1 MKGTFPHNPEE
12 MERGIMKKLQN
23 VTRIKC
29 KMISLCLSSVMIIL
43 NFMSINVI
51 ADTSDQIINSL
62 TDIPAILEDWD
73 TPALGS
79 GKVYYRKT
87 SAKIGSA
94 TPAQNYQTAL
104 NTSFKDNQYVI
115 NGAASSLADD
125 WQYLA
130 VTIAEKL
137 YSNDVSIPYLK
148 AATKYGNSIT
158 IPSEILSLFNPHVT
172 SYEGTDNSLSNAQAQ
187 AMNQIKNTS
196 GANGAKE
203 IEELKKDTKSSPVYF
218 RTAILLG
225 KEMGMF
231 NSYDALTVYFHNFKI
246 TPIYPM
252 QQGSYKQMIIDIQED
267 SPIYSSG
274 FKNDTG
280 VEVSG
285 SQTLTNSTTYGAVNT
300 VSGSKSYA
308 YEKSSSVSYSNDI
321 GVFGN
326 IAASVGF
333 STTEAM
339 EKGWSEEKSESKT
352 LDTSTQA
359 SLNLPPYTAASIKQQ
374 QKKQKAVTYYK
385 CPVLISYDVTVAVYT
400 QLANSA
406 YNSLITARFHGD
418 GARKSLKNRAILN
431 PTHTDANGIN
441 WANVKSDDIAKNA
454 INRISQ
460 NILMCSAGGSYTEN
474 LITTESKIDELI
486 ATRPLAK
493 VVADRNEQKLK
504 EKESFSLDQIKLE
517 GRNENEFSYYGF
529 QGKKGTWKTTDA
541 DGNTIESENIILS
554 GTKGKQKITAQKE
567 GTYYLTYFIDEDEYD
582 TVDHR
587 NQYATNETV
596 TKPTVK
602 FIVEKGSLNN
612 NAGKNNPP
620 IKIITIQAISNK
632 IAPGKKIKLTT
643 NLPKSKIKW
652 ITSSPKLATVD
663 KNGVVKINKKAAGKK
678 VIITAIATDG
688 SNKKKSFVIRIM
700 KGEVKKITIKGKKSV
715 QAGKALK
722 LKAEVKASKGANKKL
737 LWTSSN
743 TKYVTVTSNGK
754 VKTKKTGKKKTVKI
768 TAMAADGSSKKAT
781 IKIQIK

>member
-1 MKGTFPHNPEE
+1 
-12 MERGIMKKLQN
+12 MKKLKT
-23 VTRIKC
+23 VTKIKC
-29 KMISLCLSSVMIIL
+29 KMISLCLSSVMIISS
-43 NFMSINVI
+43 FMSINVM
-51 ADTSDQIINSL
+51 AYSSDQIINSL
-62 TDIPAILEDWD
+62 TDIPAVLEDWD

-79 GKVYYRKT
+79 GKIYYRKT

-104 NTSFKDNQYVI
+104 NTSFKDNQYLI
-115 NGAASSLADD
+115 NGSDSSLADD

-130 VTIAEKL
+130 ATIAEKL
-137 YSNDVSIPYLK
+137 YPNDTSIPYLK
-148 AATKYGNSIT
+148 AATKYGNSIK
-158 IPSEILSLFNPHVT
+158 IPNQIDSLYITRIT
-172 SYEGTDNSLSNAQAQ
+172 SHEGTDNSLSNAQAQ
-187 AMNQIKNTS
+187 AMKQIKKTS
-196 GANGAKE
+196 SEYDATE
-203 IEELKKDTKSSPVYF
+203 IEELKNDTKSSPVYF
-218 RTAILLG
+218 KTAILSG

-231 NSYDALTVYFHNFKI
+231 DAYDALTVYFHNFKI

-252 QQGSYKQMIIDIQED
+252 QQGTYKQEISDIQED

-274 FKNDTG
+274 FRNDTG

-308 YEKSSSVSYSNDI
+308 YEKSSSVSYSNDF

-385 CPVLISYDVTVAVYT
+385 CPVLISYDVTVAVYL
-400 QLANSA
+400 QLIQSK
-406 YNSLITARFHGD
+406 YYSSIIARFHGND
-418 GARKSLKNRAILN
+418 ARKSLKNRAILN
-431 PTHTDANGIN
+431 PTHTDANEIN
-441 WANVKSDDIAKNA
+441 WANVKSDDIAKKA

-460 NILMCSAGGSYTEN
+460 NVLMCSAGGSYTEN

-517 GRNENEFSYYGF
+517 GRNENESAYYGF
-529 QGKKGTWKTTDA
+529 QGKKGTWKMTDA
-541 DGNTIESENIILS
+541 DGNTIENENIILS
-554 GTKGKQKITAQKE
+554 ETKGKQKITVQKA
-567 GTYYLTYFIDEDEYD
+567 GTYYLTYFIDEDEYN
-582 TVDHR
+582 TADHR
-587 NQYATNETV
+587 NQYAANLTV
-596 TKPTVK
+596 TRPTVK
-602 FIVEKGSLNN
+602 FIVEKVSLN
-612 NAGKNNPP
+612 KNTP
-620 IKIITIQAISNK
+620 KISNITIRAISNK

-652 ITSSPKLATVD
+652 ITSNPKLATVD

-678 VIITAIATDG
+678 VRITAIATDG
-688 SNKKKSFVIRIM
+688 SGKKKAFVIRIM
-700 KGEVKKITIKGKKSV
+700 KGEVKKIIIKGKKRV

-722 LKAEVKASKGANKKL
+722 LKAEVKAGKGANKKL

-743 TKYVTVTSNGK
+743 IKYATVTSSGK
-754 VKTKKTGKKKTVKI
+754 VKTKKAGKKKTVKI
-768 TAMAADGSSKKAT
+768 TATATDGSNKKAT

>member
-1 MKGTFPHNPEE
+1 
-12 MERGIMKKLQN
+12 MKKSKN

-29 KMISLCLSSVMIIL
+29 KMISLCLSSVMIISS
-43 NFMSINVI
+43 FMSINVM
-51 ADTSDQIINSL
+51 ADSSDQIINSL
-62 TDIPAILEDWD
+62 TDIPAVLEDWD

-79 GKVYYRKT
+79 GKIYYRKT

-104 NTSFKDNQYVI
+104 NTSFKDNQYPI
-115 NGAASSLADD
+115 NGADSSLADD

-130 VTIAEKL
+130 ATIAEKL
-137 YSNDVSIPYLK
+137 YPNDISIPYLK
-148 AATKYGNSIT
+148 AATKYGNSIK
-158 IPSEILSLFNPHVT
+158 IPNQIGSLSNTRIT

-187 AMNQIKNTS
+187 AMKQIKKTS
-196 GANGAKE
+196 SEYDATE

-218 RTAILLG
+218 RTAILSG

-231 NSYDALTVYFHNFKI
+231 DAYDALTVYFHNFKI

-252 QQGSYKQMIIDIQED
+252 QQGTYKQEISDIQED

-274 FKNDTG
+274 FRNDTG

-308 YEKSSSVSYSNDI
+308 YEKSSSVSYSNDF

-385 CPVLISYDVTVAVYT
+385 CPVLISYDVTVAVYQ
-400 QLANSA
+400 QLIQSK
-406 YNSLITARFHGD
+406 YYSSIIARFHGD
-418 GARKSLKNRAILN
+418 DARKSLKNRAILN
-431 PTHTDANGIN
+431 PTHTDANEIN
-441 WANVKSDDIAKNA
+441 WANVKSDDIAKKA

-460 NILMCSAGGSYTEN
+460 NVLMCSAGGSYTEN

-486 ATRPLAK
+486 ATRSLTK

-504 EKESFSLDQIKLE
+504 EKENFSLDQIKLE
-517 GRNENEFSYYGF
+517 GRNENESAYYGF
-529 QGKKGTWKTTDA
+529 QGKKGTWKMTDA
-541 DGNTIESENIILS
+541 DGNTIENKNMILS
-554 GTKGKQKITAQKE
+554 GTKGKQKITVQKA
-567 GTYYLTYFIDEDEYD
+567 GTYYLTYFIDEDEYN
-582 TVDHR
+582 TADHR
-587 NQYATNETV
+587 NQYAANLTV
-596 TKPTVK
+596 TRPTVK
-602 FIVEKGSLNN
+602 FIVEKVSLN
-612 NAGKNNPP
+612 KNTP
-620 IKIITIQAISNK
+620 KISNITIRAISNK

-652 ITSSPKLATVD
+652 ITSNPKLATVD
-663 KNGVVKINKKAAGKK
+663 KNGVVKINKKAEGKK
-678 VIITAIATDG
+678 VRITAIATDG
-688 SNKKKSFVIRIM
+688 SGKKKAFVIRIM
-700 KGEVKKITIKGKKSV
+700 KGEVKKIIIKGKKRV
-715 QAGKALK
+715 QAGKTLK
-722 LKAEVKASKGANKKL
+722 LKAKVKAGKGANKKL

-743 TKYVTVTSNGK
+743 IKYATVTSSGK
-754 VKTKKTGKKKTVKI
+754 VKTKKAGKKKTVKI
-768 TAMAADGSSKKAT
+768 TAMAADGSNKKAT

>member
-1 MKGTFPHNPEE
+1 
-12 MERGIMKKLQN
+12 MKKFKN

-43 NFMSINVI
+43 SFMSINVM
-51 ADTSDQIINSL
+51 ADSSDQIINSL
-62 TDIPAILEDWD
+62 TDIPAVLEDWD

-79 GKVYYRKT
+79 GKIYYRKT

-104 NTSFKDNQYVI
+104 NTSFKDNQYPI
-115 NGAASSLADD
+115 NGADSSLADD

-130 VTIAEKL
+130 ATIAEKL
-137 YSNDVSIPYLK
+137 YPNDISIPYLK
-148 AATKYGNSIT
+148 AATKYGNSIK
-158 IPSEILSLFNPHVT
+158 IPNQIDSLYITRIT
-172 SYEGTDNSLSNAQAQ
+172 SHEGTDNSLSNAQAQ
-187 AMNQIKNTS
+187 AMKQIKKTS
-196 GANGAKE
+196 SEYDATE
-203 IEELKKDTKSSPVYF
+203 IEELKNDTKSSPVYF
-218 RTAILLG
+218 KTAILSG

-231 NSYDALTVYFHNFKI
+231 DAYDALTVYFHNFKI

-252 QQGSYKQMIIDIQED
+252 QQGTYKQEISDIQED

-274 FKNDTG
+274 FRNDTG

-308 YEKSSSVSYSNDI
+308 YEKSSSVSYSNDL

-385 CPVLISYDVTVAVYT
+385 CPVLISYDVTVAVYQ
-400 QLANSA
+400 QLIQSK
-406 YNSLITARFHGD
+406 YYSSIIARFHGD
-418 GARKSLKNRAILN
+418 DARKSLKNRAILN
-431 PTHTDANGIN
+431 PTHTDANEIN
-441 WANVKSDDIAKNA
+441 WANVKSDDIAKKA

-460 NILMCSAGGSYTEN
+460 NVLMCSAGGSYTEN

-486 ATRPLAK
+486 ATRSLTK

-504 EKESFSLDQIKLE
+504 EKENFSLDQIKLE
-517 GRNENEFSYYGF
+517 GRNENESAYYGF
-529 QGKKGTWKTTDA
+529 QGKNGTWKMTDA
-541 DGNTIESENIILS
+541 DGNTIENKNMILS
-554 GTKGKQKITAQKE
+554 GTKGKQKITVQKA
-567 GTYYLTYFIDEDEYD
+567 GTYYLTYFIDEDEYN
-582 TVDHR
+582 TADHR
-587 NQYATNETV
+587 NQYAANLTV
-596 TKPTVK
+596 TRPTVK
-602 FIVEKGSLNN
+602 FIVEKVSLN
-612 NAGKNNPP
+612 KNTP
-620 IKIITIQAISNK
+620 KISNITIRAISNK

-652 ITSSPKLATVD
+652 ITSNPKLATVD

-678 VIITAIATDG
+678 VRITAIATDG
-688 SNKKKSFVIRIM
+688 SGKKKAFVIRIM
-700 KGEVKKITIKGKKSV
+700 KGEVKKIIIKGKKRV

-722 LKAEVKASKGANKKL
+722 LKAEVKAGKGANKKL

-743 TKYVTVTSNGK
+743 IKYATVTSSGK
-754 VKTKKTGKKKTVKI
+754 VKTKKAGKKKTVKI
-768 TAMAADGSSKKAT
+768 TATATDGSNKKAT

>member
-1 MKGTFPHNPEE
+1 
-12 MERGIMKKLQN
+12 
-23 VTRIKC
+23 
-29 KMISLCLSSVMIIL
+29 MIISS
-43 NFMSINVI
+43 FMSINVM
-51 ADTSDQIINSL
+51 ADSSDQIINSL
-62 TDIPAILEDWD
+62 TDIPAVLEDWD

-79 GKVYYRKT
+79 GKIYYRKT

-104 NTSFKDNQYVI
+104 NTSFKDNQYPI
-115 NGAASSLADD
+115 NGADSSLADD

-130 VTIAEKL
+130 ATIAEKL
-137 YSNDVSIPYLK
+137 YPNDISIPYLK
-148 AATKYGNSIT
+148 AATKYGNSIK
-158 IPSEILSLFNPHVT
+158 IPNQIGSLSNTRIT

-187 AMNQIKNTS
+187 AMKQIKKTS
-196 GANGAKE
+196 SEYDATE

-218 RTAILLG
+218 RTAILSG

-231 NSYDALTVYFHNFKI
+231 DAYDALTVYFHNFKI
-246 TPIYPM
+246 TPSYPM
-252 QQGSYKQMIIDIQED
+252 QQGTYKQEISDIQED

-274 FKNDTG
+274 FRNDTG

-308 YEKSSSVSYSNDI
+308 YEKSSSVSYSNDF

-385 CPVLISYDVTVAVYT
+385 CPVLISYDVTVAVYQ
-400 QLANSA
+400 QLIQSK
-406 YNSLITARFHGD
+406 YYSSIIARFHGD
-418 GARKSLKNRAILN
+418 DARKSLKNRAILN
-431 PTHTDANGIN
+431 PTHTDANEIN
-441 WANVKSDDIAKNA
+441 WANVKSDDIAKKA

-460 NILMCSAGGSYTEN
+460 NVLMCSAGGSYTEN

-486 ATRPLAK
+486 ATRSLTK

-504 EKESFSLDQIKLE
+504 EKENFSLDQIKLE
-517 GRNENEFSYYGF
+517 GRNENESAYYGF
-529 QGKKGTWKTTDA
+529 QGKKGTWKMTDA
-541 DGNTIESENIILS
+541 DGNTIENKNMILS
-554 GTKGKQKITAQKE
+554 GTKGKQKITVQKA
-567 GTYYLTYFIDEDEYD
+567 GTYYLTYFIDEDEYN
-582 TVDHR
+582 TADHR
-587 NQYATNETV
+587 NQYAANLTV
-596 TKPTVK
+596 TRPTVK
-602 FIVEKGSLNN
+602 FIVEKVSLN
-612 NAGKNNPP
+612 KNTP
-620 IKIITIQAISNK
+620 KISNITIRAISNK

-652 ITSSPKLATVD
+652 ITSNPKLATVD

-678 VIITAIATDG
+678 VRITAIATDG
-688 SNKKKSFVIRIM
+688 SGKKKAFVIRIM
-700 KGEVKKITIKGKKSV
+700 KGEVKKIIIKGKKRV
-715 QAGKALK
+715 QAGKTLK
-722 LKAEVKASKGANKKL
+722 LKAKVKAGKGANKKL

-743 TKYVTVTSNGK
+743 IKYATVTSSGK
-754 VKTKKTGKKKTVKI
+754 VKTKKAGKKKTVKI
-768 TAMAADGSSKKAT
+768 TAMAADGSNKKAT

>member
-1 MKGTFPHNPEE
+1 
-12 MERGIMKKLQN
+12 MKKLKT
-23 VTRIKC
+23 VTKIKC
-29 KMISLCLSSVMIIL
+29 KMISLCLSSVMIISS
-43 NFMSINVI
+43 FMSINVM
-51 ADTSDQIINSL
+51 AYSSDQIINSL
-62 TDIPAILEDWD
+62 TDIPAVLEDWD

-79 GKVYYRKT
+79 GKIYYRKT

-104 NTSFKDNQYVI
+104 NTSFKDNQYLI
-115 NGAASSLADD
+115 NGADSSLADD

-130 VTIAEKL
+130 ATIAEKL
-137 YSNDVSIPYLK
+137 YPNDTSIPYLK
-148 AATKYGNSIT
+148 AATKYGNSIK
-158 IPSEILSLFNPHVT
+158 IPNQIDSLYITRIT
-172 SYEGTDNSLSNAQAQ
+172 SHEGTDNSLSNAQAQ
-187 AMNQIKNTS
+187 AMKQIKKTS
-196 GANGAKE
+196 SEYDATE
-203 IEELKKDTKSSPVYF
+203 IEELKNDTKSSPVYF
-218 RTAILLG
+218 KTAILSG

-231 NSYDALTVYFHNFKI
+231 DAYDALTVYFHNFKI

-252 QQGSYKQMIIDIQED
+252 QQGTYKQEISDIQED

-274 FKNDTG
+274 FRNDTG

-308 YEKSSSVSYSNDI
+308 YEKSSSVSYSNDF

-385 CPVLISYDVTVAVYT
+385 CPVLISYDVTVAVYH
-400 QLANSA
+400 QLIQSK
-406 YNSLITARFHGD
+406 YYSFIIARFHGND
-418 GARKSLKNRAILN
+418 ARKSLKNRAILN
-431 PTHTDANGIN
+431 PTHTDANEIN
-441 WANVKSDDIAKNA
+441 WANVKSDDIAKKA

-460 NILMCSAGGSYTEN
+460 NVLMCSAGGSYTEN

-517 GRNENEFSYYGF
+517 GRNENESAYYGF
-529 QGKKGTWKTTDA
+529 QGKKGTWKMTDA
-541 DGNTIESENIILS
+541 DGNTIENKNMILS
-554 GTKGKQKITAQKE
+554 GTKGKQKITVQKA
-567 GTYYLTYFIDEDEYD
+567 GTYYLTYFIDEDEYN
-582 TVDHR
+582 TADHR
-587 NQYATNETV
+587 NQYAANLTV
-596 TKPTVK
+596 TRPTVK
-602 FIVEKGSLNN
+602 FIVEKVSLN
-612 NAGKNNPP
+612 KNTP
-620 IKIITIQAISNK
+620 KISNITIRAISNK

-652 ITSSPKLATVD
+652 ITSNPKLATVD

-678 VIITAIATDG
+678 VRITAIATDG
-688 SNKKKSFVIRIM
+688 SGKKKAFVIRIM
-700 KGEVKKITIKGKKSV
+700 KGEVKKIIIKGKKRV

-722 LKAEVKASKGANKKL
+722 LKAEVKAGKGANKKL

-743 TKYVTVTSNGK
+743 IKYATVTSSGK
-754 VKTKKTGKKKTVKI
+754 VKTKKAGKKKTVKI
-768 TAMAADGSSKKAT
+768 TATATDGSNKKAT

>member
-1 MKGTFPHNPEE
+1 
-12 MERGIMKKLQN
+12 MERGIMKKSKN

-43 NFMSINVI
+43 SFMSINVM
-51 ADTSDQIINSL
+51 ADSSDQIINSL
-62 TDIPAILEDWD
+62 TDIPAVLEDWD

-79 GKVYYRKT
+79 GKIYYRKT

-104 NTSFKDNQYVI
+104 NTSFKDNQYPI
-115 NGAASSLADD
+115 NGADSSLADD

-130 VTIAEKL
+130 ATIAEKL
-137 YSNDVSIPYLK
+137 YPNDISIPYLK
-148 AATKYGNSIT
+148 AATKYGNSIK
-158 IPSEILSLFNPHVT
+158 IPNQIGSLSNTRIT

-187 AMNQIKNTS
+187 AMKQIKKTS
-196 GANGAKE
+196 SEYDATE
-203 IEELKKDTKSSPVYF
+203 IEELKNDTKSSPVYF
-218 RTAILLG
+218 RTAILSG

-231 NSYDALTVYFHNFKI
+231 DAYDALTVYFHNFKI

-252 QQGSYKQMIIDIQED
+252 QQGTYKQEISDIQED

-274 FKNDTG
+274 FRNDTG

-308 YEKSSSVSYSNDI
+308 YEKSSSVSYSNDL

-385 CPVLISYDVTVAVYT
+385 CPVLISYDVTVAVYQ
-400 QLANSA
+400 QLIQSK
-406 YNSLITARFHGD
+406 YYSSIIARFHGD
-418 GARKSLKNRAILN
+418 DARKSLKNRAILN
-431 PTHTDANGIN
+431 PTHTDANEIN
-441 WANVKSDDIAKNA
+441 WANVKSDDIAKKA

-460 NILMCSAGGSYTEN
+460 NVLMCSAGGSYTEN

-486 ATRPLAK
+486 ATRSLAK

-504 EKESFSLDQIKLE
+504 EKENFSLDQIKLE
-517 GRNENEFSYYGF
+517 GRNENESAYYGF
-529 QGKKGTWKTTDA
+529 QGKNGTWKMTDA
-541 DGNTIESENIILS
+541 DGNTIENKNMILS
-554 GTKGKQKITAQKE
+554 GTKGKQKITVQKA
-567 GTYYLTYFIDEDEYD
+567 GTYYLTYFIDEDEYN
-582 TVDHR
+582 TADHR
-587 NQYATNETV
+587 NQYAANLTV
-596 TKPTVK
+596 TRPTVK
-602 FIVEKGSLNN
+602 FIVEKVSLN
-612 NAGKNNPP
+612 KNTP
-620 IKIITIQAISNK
+620 KISNITIRAISNK

-652 ITSSPKLATVD
+652 ITSNPKLATVD
-663 KNGVVKINKKAAGKK
+663 KNGVVKINKKAAGKR
-678 VIITAIATDG
+678 VSITAIATDG
-688 SNKKKSFVIRIM
+688 SGKKKTFAIRIM
-700 KGEVKKITIKGKKSV
+700 KGEVKKIIIKGKKRV
-715 QAGKALK
+715 QAGKTLK
-722 LKAEVKASKGANKKL
+722 LKAKVKAGKGANKKL

-743 TKYVTVTSNGK
+743 IKYATVTSSGK
-754 VKTKKTGKKKTVKI
+754 VKTKKAGKKKSVKI
-768 TAMAADGSSKKAT
+768 TAMAADGSNKKAT

>member
-1 MKGTFPHNPEE
+1 
-12 MERGIMKKLQN
+12 MKKLKT
-23 VTRIKC
+23 VTKIKC
-29 KMISLCLSSVMIIL
+29 KMISLCLSSVMIISS
-43 NFMSINVI
+43 FMSINVM
-51 ADTSDQIINSL
+51 AYSSDQIINSL
-62 TDIPAILEDWD
+62 TDIPAVLEDWD

-79 GKVYYRKT
+79 GKIYYRKT

-104 NTSFKDNQYVI
+104 NTSFKDNQYPI
-115 NGAASSLADD
+115 NGADSSLADD

-130 VTIAEKL
+130 ATIAEKL
-137 YSNDVSIPYLK
+137 YPNDTSIPYLK
-148 AATKYGNSIT
+148 AATKYGNSIK
-158 IPSEILSLFNPHVT
+158 IPNQIDSLYITRIT
-172 SYEGTDNSLSNAQAQ
+172 SHEGTDNSLSNAQAQ
-187 AMNQIKNTS
+187 AMKQIKKTS
-196 GANGAKE
+196 SEYDATE
-203 IEELKKDTKSSPVYF
+203 IEELKNDTKSSPVYF
-218 RTAILLG
+218 KTAILSG

-231 NSYDALTVYFHNFKI
+231 DAYDALTVYFHNFKI

-252 QQGSYKQMIIDIQED
+252 QQGTYKQEISDIQED

-274 FKNDTG
+274 FRNDTG

-308 YEKSSSVSYSNDI
+308 YEKSSSVSYSNDF

-385 CPVLISYDVTVAVYT
+385 CPVLISYDVTVAVYH
-400 QLANSA
+400 QLIQSK
-406 YNSLITARFHGD
+406 YYSSIIARFHGD
-418 GARKSLKNRAILN
+418 DARKSLKNRAILN
-431 PTHTDANGIN
+431 PTHTDANEIN
-441 WANVKSDDIAKNA
+441 WANVKSDDIAKKA

-460 NILMCSAGGSYTEN
+460 NVLMCSAGGSYTEN

-517 GRNENEFSYYGF
+517 GRNENESAYYGF
-529 QGKKGTWKTTDA
+529 QGKKGTWKMTDA
-541 DGNTIESENIILS
+541 DGNTIENKNMILS
-554 GTKGKQKITAQKE
+554 GTKGKQEITVQKA
-567 GTYYLTYFIDEDEYD
+567 GTYYLTYFIDEDEYN
-582 TVDHR
+582 TADHR
-587 NQYATNETV
+587 NQYAANLTV
-596 TKPTVK
+596 TRPTVK
-602 FIVEKGSLNN
+602 FIVEKVSLNN
-612 NAGKNNPP
+612 NNPKINN
-620 IKIITIQAISNK
+620 ITIRAISNK

-652 ITSSPKLATVD
+652 ITSNPKLATVD

-678 VIITAIATDG
+678 VRITAIATDG
-688 SNKKKSFVIRIM
+688 SGKKKTFVIRIM
-700 KGEVKKITIKGKKSV
+700 KGEVKKIIIKGKKRV
-715 QAGKALK
+715 QAGKTLK
-722 LKAEVKASKGANKKL
+722 LKAKVKAGKGANKKL

-743 TKYVTVTSNGK
+743 IKYATVTSSGK
-754 VKTKKTGKKKTVKI
+754 VKTKKAGKKKTVKI
-768 TAMAADGSSKKAT
+768 TAMAADGSNKKAT

>member
-1 MKGTFPHNPEE
+1 
-12 MERGIMKKLQN
+12 MKKSKN

-29 KMISLCLSSVMIIL
+29 KMISLCLSSVMIISS
-43 NFMSINVI
+43 FMSINVM
-51 ADTSDQIINSL
+51 ADSSDQIINSL
-62 TDIPAILEDWD
+62 TDIPAVLEDWD

-79 GKVYYRKT
+79 GKIYYRKT

-104 NTSFKDNQYVI
+104 NTSFKDNQYPI
-115 NGAASSLADD
+115 NGADSSLADD

-130 VTIAEKL
+130 ATIAEKL
-137 YSNDVSIPYLK
+137 YPNDISIPYLK
-148 AATKYGNSIT
+148 AATKYGNSIK
-158 IPSEILSLFNPHVT
+158 IPNQIGSLSNTRIT

-187 AMNQIKNTS
+187 AMKQIKKTS
-196 GANGAKE
+196 SEYDATE

-218 RTAILLG
+218 RTAILSG

-231 NSYDALTVYFHNFKI
+231 DAYDALTVYFHNFKI

-252 QQGSYKQMIIDIQED
+252 QQGTYKQEISDIQED

-274 FKNDTG
+274 FRNDTG

-308 YEKSSSVSYSNDI
+308 YEKSSSVSYSNDF

-385 CPVLISYDVTVAVYT
+385 CPVLISYDVTVAVYQ
-400 QLANSA
+400 QLIQSK
-406 YNSLITARFHGD
+406 YYSSIIARFHGD
-418 GARKSLKNRAILN
+418 DARKSLKNRAILN
-431 PTHTDANGIN
+431 PTHTDANEIN
-441 WANVKSDDIAKNA
+441 WANVKSDDIAKKA

-460 NILMCSAGGSYTEN
+460 NVLMCSAGGSYTEN

-486 ATRPLAK
+486 ATRSLTK

-504 EKESFSLDQIKLE
+504 EKENFSLDQIKLE
-517 GRNENEFSYYGF
+517 GRNENESAYYGF
-529 QGKKGTWKTTDA
+529 QGKKGTWKMTDA
-541 DGNTIESENIILS
+541 DGNTIENKNMILS
-554 GTKGKQKITAQKE
+554 GTKGKQKITVQKA
-567 GTYYLTYFIDEDEYD
+567 GTYYLTYFIDEDEYN
-582 TVDHR
+582 TADHR
-587 NQYATNETV
+587 NQYAANLTV
-596 TKPTVK
+596 TRPTVK
-602 FIVEKGSLNN
+602 FIVEKVSLN
-612 NAGKNNPP
+612 KNTP
-620 IKIITIQAISNK
+620 KISNITIRAISNK

-652 ITSSPKLATVD
+652 ITSNPKLATVD

-678 VIITAIATDG
+678 VRITAIATDG
-688 SNKKKSFVIRIM
+688 SGKKKAFVIRIM
-700 KGEVKKITIKGKKSV
+700 KGEVKKIIIKGKKRV
-715 QAGKALK
+715 QAGKTLK
-722 LKAEVKASKGANKKL
+722 LKAKVKAGKGANKKL

-743 TKYVTVTSNGK
+743 IKYATVTSSGK
-754 VKTKKTGKKKTVKI
+754 VKTKKAGKKKTVKI
-768 TAMAADGSSKKAT
+768 TAMAADGSNKKAT

>member
-1 MKGTFPHNPEE
+1 
-12 MERGIMKKLQN
+12 MERGIMKKSKN

-29 KMISLCLSSVMIIL
+29 KMISLCLSSVMIISS
-43 NFMSINVI
+43 FISINVM
-51 ADTSDQIINSL
+51 ADSSDQIINSL
-62 TDIPAILEDWD
+62 TDIPAVLEDWD

-79 GKVYYRKT
+79 GKIYYRKT

-104 NTSFKDNQYVI
+104 NTSFKDNQYPI
-115 NGAASSLADD
+115 NGADSSLADD

-137 YSNDVSIPYLK
+137 YSNDISIPYLK
-148 AATKYGNSIT
+148 AATKYGNSIKLPNQ
-158 IPSEILSLFNPHVT
+158 IGSLYDTRIT

-187 AMNQIKNTS
+187 AMKQIKKTS
-196 GANGAKE
+196 SEYDAKE

-218 RTAILLG
+218 RTAILSG

-231 NSYDALTVYFHNFKI
+231 DAYDALTVYFHNFKI

-252 QQGSYKQMIIDIQED
+252 QQGTYKQEISDIQED

-274 FKNDTG
+274 FRNDTG
-280 VEVSG
+280 VEVFG

-308 YEKSSSVSYSNDI
+308 YEKSSSVSYSNDF

-385 CPVLISYDVTVAVYT
+385 CPVLISYDVTVAVYH
-400 QLANSA
+400 QLIQSK
-406 YNSLITARFHGD
+406 YYSSIIARFHGD
-418 GARKSLKNRAILN
+418 DARKSLKNRAILN
-431 PTHTDANGIN
+431 PAHTDANEIN
-441 WANVKSDDIAKNA
+441 WANVKSDDIAKKT

-460 NILMCSAGGSYTEN
+460 NVLMCSAGGSYTET

-504 EKESFSLDQIKLE
+504 EKENFSLNQIKLE
-517 GRNENEFSYYGF
+517 GRNENESAYYGF
-529 QGKKGTWKTTDA
+529 QGKKGTWKMTDA
-541 DGNTIESENIILS
+541 DGNTIENENIILS
-554 GTKGKQKITAQKE
+554 GTKGNQKITVQKA
-567 GTYYLTYFIDEDEYD
+567 GTYYLTYFIDEDEYN
-582 TVDHR
+582 TADHR
-587 NQYATNETV
+587 NQYAANLTV
-596 TKPTVK
+596 TRPTVK
-602 FIVEKGSLNN
+602 FIVEKVSLNN
-612 NAGKNNPP
+612 NADTNNPQ
-620 IKIITIQAISNK
+620 INNITIRAISSK

-652 ITSSPKLATVD
+652 ITSNPKLATVD
-663 KNGVVKINKKAAGKK
+663 KNGVVKINKKAAGKR
-678 VIITAIATDG
+678 VSITAIATDG
-688 SNKKKSFVIRIM
+688 SGKKKTFAIRIM
-700 KGEVKKITIKGKKSV
+700 KGEVKKIIIKGKKRV
-715 QAGKALK
+715 PAGNTLK
-722 LKAEVKASKGANKKL
+722 LKAKVKAGKGANKKL
-737 LWTSSN
+737 LWRSSN
-743 TKYVTVTSNGK
+743 IKYATVTSSGK
-754 VKTKKTGKKKTVKI
+754 VKTKKAGKKKTVKI
-768 TAMAADGSSKKAT
+768 TAMATDGSNKKAT

>member
-1 MKGTFPHNPEE
+1 
-12 MERGIMKKLQN
+12 
-23 VTRIKC
+23 
-29 KMISLCLSSVMIIL
+29 MIISS
-43 NFMSINVI
+43 FMSINVM
-51 ADTSDQIINSL
+51 AYSSDQIINSL
-62 TDIPAILEDWD
+62 TDIPAVLEDWD

-79 GKVYYRKT
+79 GKIYYRKT

-104 NTSFKDNQYVI
+104 NTSFKDNQYLI
-115 NGAASSLADD
+115 NGSDSSLADD

-130 VTIAEKL
+130 ATIAEKL
-137 YSNDVSIPYLK
+137 YPNDTSIPYLK
-148 AATKYGNSIT
+148 AATKYGNSIK
-158 IPSEILSLFNPHVT
+158 IPNQIDSLYITRIT
-172 SYEGTDNSLSNAQAQ
+172 SHEGTDNSLSNAQAQ
-187 AMNQIKNTS
+187 AMKQIKKTS
-196 GANGAKE
+196 SEYDATE
-203 IEELKKDTKSSPVYF
+203 IEELKNDTKSSPVYF
-218 RTAILLG
+218 KTAILSG

-231 NSYDALTVYFHNFKI
+231 DAYDALTVYFHNFKI

-252 QQGSYKQMIIDIQED
+252 QQGTYKQEISDIQED

-274 FKNDTG
+274 FRNDTG

-308 YEKSSSVSYSNDI
+308 YEKSSSVSYSNDF

-385 CPVLISYDVTVAVYT
+385 CPVLISYDVTVAVYL
-400 QLANSA
+400 QLIQSK
-406 YNSLITARFHGD
+406 YYSSIIARFHGD
-418 GARKSLKNRAILN
+418 DARKSLKNRAILN
-431 PTHTDANGIN
+431 PTHTDANEIN
-441 WANVKSDDIAKNA
+441 WANVKSDDIAKKA

-460 NILMCSAGGSYTEN
+460 NVLMCSAGGSYTEN

-486 ATRPLAK
+486 ATRSLTK

-517 GRNENEFSYYGF
+517 GRNENESAYYGF
-529 QGKKGTWKTTDA
+529 QGKKGTWKMTDA
-541 DGNTIESENIILS
+541 DGNTIENKNMILS
-554 GTKGKQKITAQKE
+554 GTKGKQKITVQKA
-567 GTYYLTYFIDEDEYD
+567 GTYYLTYFIDEDEYN
-582 TVDHR
+582 TADHR
-587 NQYATNETV
+587 NQYAANLTV
-596 TKPTVK
+596 TRPTVK
-602 FIVEKGSLNN
+602 FIVEKVSLNN
-612 NAGKNNPP
+612 NNPKINN
-620 IKIITIQAISNK
+620 ITIRAISNK

-652 ITSSPKLATVD
+652 ITSNPKLATVD

-678 VIITAIATDG
+678 VRITAIATDG
-688 SNKKKSFVIRIM
+688 SGKKKAFVIRIM
-700 KGEVKKITIKGKKSV
+700 KGEVKKIIIKGKKRV

-722 LKAEVKASKGANKKL
+722 LKAEVKAGKGANKKL

-743 TKYVTVTSNGK
+743 IKYATVTSSGK
-754 VKTKKTGKKKTVKI
+754 VKTKKAGKKKTVKI
-768 TAMAADGSSKKAT
+768 TATATDGSNKKAT

>member
-1 MKGTFPHNPEE
+1 
-12 MERGIMKKLQN
+12 MERGIMKKLKT
-23 VTRIKC
+23 VTKIKC
-29 KMISLCLSSVMIIL
+29 KMISLCLSSVMIISS
-43 NFMSINVI
+43 FMSINVM
-51 ADTSDQIINSL
+51 AYSSDQIINSL
-62 TDIPAILEDWD
+62 TDIPAVLEDWD

-79 GKVYYRKT
+79 GKIYYRKT

-104 NTSFKDNQYVI
+104 NTSFKDNQYLI
-115 NGAASSLADD
+115 NGADSSLADD

-130 VTIAEKL
+130 ATIAEKL
-137 YSNDVSIPYLK
+137 YPNDTSIPYLK
-148 AATKYGNSIT
+148 AATKYGNSIK
-158 IPSEILSLFNPHVT
+158 IPNQIDSLYITRIT
-172 SYEGTDNSLSNAQAQ
+172 SHEGTDNSLSNAQAQ
-187 AMNQIKNTS
+187 AMKQIKKTS
-196 GANGAKE
+196 SEYDATE
-203 IEELKKDTKSSPVYF
+203 IEELKNDTKSSPVYF
-218 RTAILLG
+218 KTAILSG

-231 NSYDALTVYFHNFKI
+231 DAYDALTVYFHNFKI

-252 QQGSYKQMIIDIQED
+252 QQGTYKQEISDIQED

-274 FKNDTG
+274 FRNDTG

-308 YEKSSSVSYSNDI
+308 YEKSSSVSYSNDF

-385 CPVLISYDVTVAVYT
+385 CPVLISYDVTVAVYL
-400 QLANSA
+400 QLIQSK
-406 YNSLITARFHGD
+406 YYSSIIARFHGD
-418 GARKSLKNRAILN
+418 DARKSLKNRAILN
-431 PTHTDANGIN
+431 PTHTDANEIN
-441 WANVKSDDIAKNA
+441 WANVKSDDIAKKA

-460 NILMCSAGGSYTEN
+460 NVLMCSAGGSYTEN

-486 ATRPLAK
+486 ATRSLTK

-517 GRNENEFSYYGF
+517 GRNENESAYYGF
-529 QGKKGTWKTTDA
+529 QGKKGTWKMTDA
-541 DGNTIESENIILS
+541 DGNTIENENIILS
-554 GTKGKQKITAQKE
+554 ETKGKQKITVQKA
-567 GTYYLTYFIDEDEYD
+567 GTYYLTYFIDEDEYN
-582 TVDHR
+582 TADHR
-587 NQYATNETV
+587 NQYAANLTV
-596 TKPTVK
+596 TRPTVK
-602 FIVEKGSLNN
+602 FIVEKVSLNN
-612 NAGKNNPP
+612 NNPKINN
-620 IKIITIQAISNK
+620 ITIRAISNK

-652 ITSSPKLATVD
+652 ITSNPKLATVD
-663 KNGVVKINKKAAGKK
+663 KNGVVKINKKAAGKR
-678 VIITAIATDG
+678 VSITAIATDG
-688 SNKKKSFVIRIM
+688 SGKKKAFVIRIM
-700 KGEVKKITIKGKKSV
+700 KGEVKKIIIKGKKRV

-722 LKAEVKASKGANKKL
+722 LKAEVKAGKGANKKL

-743 TKYVTVTSNGK
+743 IKYATVTSSGK
-754 VKTKKTGKKKTVKI
+754 VKTKKAGKKKTVKI
-768 TAMAADGSSKKAT
+768 TATATDGSNKKAT